1 MKRLTFRARLTLVYG
16 CLFLVAGLVMLGITY
31 FLVADRQVPTF
42 NVGYATAGPN
52 DTGALVNQV
61 SESAWDEA
69 LNALLT
75 RGGIALAV
83 VVVAATAFGW
93 LLAGRL
99 LRPLDQITDTA
110 VRIANA
116 PAADRGLHE
125 RIGLTGPPD
134 EVKRLADAFDT
145 MVERLDHAFDGQRRF
160 VANASHE
167 LRTPLTVNRSLLEVA
182 LYRGEPTPEL
192 VQLGRTLLEVNTRHE
207 QLLDGLLV
215 LARAERSE
223 GGVADRSYVDLADIV
238 DHVVSVTSFDPLDL
252 RLAAD
257 EAAVSGNPPL
267 LERLVQNLVDNALRY
282 NVPDGFVAVS
292 CFTRGGSSRGG
303 SSRDGASRDGFAQ
316 HEAVLVVENSGP
328 VIPKYDVPALFEPFH
343 RGSRTAHQAPG
354 AGLGLSIVQA
364 IARAHGGE
372 VRAEA
377 RTGGGLVVTV
387 TLPAA

>member
-16 CLFLVAGLVMLGITY
+16 CLFLVAGLVMLAITY
-31 FLVADRQVPTF
+31 VLVADRQMPSF
-42 NVGYATAGPN
+42 NVGYTSANPGDAG
-52 DTGALVNQV
+52 TLVNQV
-61 SESAWDEA
+61 SESAWDVA

-83 VVVAATAFGW
+83 VVVVATAIGW

-99 LRPLDQITDTA
+99 LRPLDKITDTA
-110 VRIANA
+110 VRIADA

-125 RIGLTGPPD
+125 RIGLTGPQD

-145 MVERLDHAFDGQRRF
+145 MLERLDHAFDGQRRF

-192 VQLGRTLLEVNTRHE
+192 TQLGRTLLEVNTRHE

-215 LARAERSE
+215 LARSERE
-223 GGVADRSYVDLADIV
+223 VTERSYVDLADIV
-238 DHVVSVTSFDPLDL
+238 DHVVSVTPFGSLDL
-252 RLAAD
+252 RLAAE
-257 EAAVSGNPPL
+257 EAAVTGNPPL
-267 LERLVQNLVDNALRY
+267 LERLVQNLVDNAIRY

-292 CFTRGGSSRGG
+292 CRTRDGSPRDGSPRDGVSRG
-303 SSRDGASRDGFAQ
+303 D
-316 HEAVLVVENSGP
+316 AVVVVENSGP

-364 IARAHGGE
+364 IARAHGGD
-372 VRAEA
+372 VRAES

-387 TLPAA
+387 TLPPA

>member
-16 CLFLVAGLVMLGITY
+16 CLFLVAGLVMLAITY
-31 FLVADRQVPTF
+31 VLVADRQMPSF
-42 NVGYATAGPN
+42 NVGYTSANPGDAG
-52 DTGALVNQV
+52 TLVNQV
-61 SESAWDEA
+61 SESAWDVA

-83 VVVAATAFGW
+83 VVVAATAIGW

-99 LRPLDQITDTA
+99 LRPLDKITDTA
-110 VRIANA
+110 VRIADA

-125 RIGLTGPPD
+125 RIGLTGPHD

-145 MVERLDHAFDGQRRF
+145 MLERLDHAFDGQRRF

-192 VQLGRTLLEVNTRHE
+192 TQLGRTLLEVNTRHE

-238 DHVVSVTSFDPLDL
+238 DHVVSVTPFGSLDL
-252 RLAAD
+252 RLAAE
-257 EAAVSGNPPL
+257 EAAVTGNPPL
-267 LERLVQNLVDNALRY
+267 LERLVQNLVDNAIRY
-282 NVPDGFVAVS
+282 NLPDGFVAVS
-292 CFTRGGSSRGG
+292 CGPSAAGVFV
-303 SSRDGASRDGFAQ
+303 A
-316 HEAVLVVENSGP
+316 VENSGP

-364 IARAHGGE
+364 IARAHGGD
-372 VRAEA
+372 VRAES

-387 TLPAA
+387 TLPPA

>member
-31 FLVADRQVPTF
+31 LLVADRQTPSF
-42 NVGYATAGPN
+42 NVGYTAAGPG
-52 DTGALVNQV
+52 DAGALVNQI

-69 LNALLT
+69 LSALLA

-99 LRPLDQITDTA
+99 LRPLDKITDTA
-110 VRIANA
+110 VRIADA

-125 RIGLTGPPD
+125 RIALTGPRD

-145 MVERLDHAFDGQRRF
+145 MLERLDHAFDGQRRF

-182 LYRGEPTPEL
+182 LYRGEPTPEFR
-192 VQLGRTLLEVNTRHE
+192 QLGQTLLEVNTRHE

-215 LARAERSE
+215 LARSERAVTE
-223 GGVADRSYVDLADIV
+223 RSYVDVADIV
-238 DHVVSVTSFDPLDL
+238 DHVVSVTDFDGLDV
-252 RLAAD
+252 RVATD

-267 LERLVQNLVDNALRY
+267 LERLVQNLVDNAVRY
-282 NVPDGFVAVS
+282 NVPSGFVAVS
-292 CFTRGGSSRGG
+292 CF
-303 SSRDGASRDGFAQ
+303 SRDD
-316 HEAVLVVENSGP
+316 AVLVVENSGP

-343 RGSRTAHQAPG
+343 RGSRTSPQVPG

-364 IARAHGGE
+364 IARAHGGD
-372 VRAEA
+372 VRAES

-387 TLPAA
+387 TLPPA

>member
-1 MKRLTFRARLTLVYG
+1 
-16 CLFLVAGLVMLGITY
+16 MLGVTY
-31 FLVADRQVPTF
+31 LLVADRDGP
-42 NVGYATAGPN
+42 GYTVNYSGP
-52 DTGALVNQV
+52 DVQQSALVDQV
-61 SESAWDEA
+61 SDAAWGRA
-69 LNALLT
+69 LSALLA

-110 VRIANA
+110 VRIADA

-145 MVERLDHAFDGQRRF
+145 MVERLDHAFDAQRRF

-192 VQLGRTLLEVNTRHE
+192 AQLGRTLLEVNIRHE

-223 GGVADRSYVDLADIV
+223 GSVADRSYVDLADIV
-238 DHVVSVTSFDPLDL
+238 DHVVSVTEWAGLEV
-252 RLAAD
+252 RCAAG
-257 EAAVSGNPPL
+257 EAAVTGNPPL
-267 LERLVQNLVDNALRY
+267 LERLVQNLVDNAVRY

-292 CFTRGGSSRGG
+292 CFA
-303 SSRDGASRDGFAQ
+303 RDGS
-316 HEAVLVVENSGP
+316 VLVVENSGP

-372 VRAEA
+372 VRTES